1 MARGMVPE
9 DILSMKWVSDPQ
21 LSPDGRQVVYVV
33 KRVDP
38 KNLDPATADKYVT
51 DIWLAAT
58 DGASGPRRLT
68 NGGSDTAP
76 RWSPDGRT
84 IAFLSKRSG
93 ENQLWL
99 IPVGGGEAQRLTYTK
114 GAVGTPVWSPNGRA
128 IAFAAKVGPDGLG
141 RAEANDGADAGAS
154 AAGSG
159 GAAAATSSTK
169 DDPAAKKAPAN
180 GQAQGPAQSPAQSQA
195 AIDAGLSPKSD
206 VRFIT
211 RLRYKFNG
219 EGLLGEKRSQIFVVD
234 VTGDAVAGSGAAAG
248 GASGTGSAPEPR
260 QLTSGDFDHGA
271 PAWSPDGRHLA
282 FAADRD
288 PEADYRHQSDVWV
301 VPAAGGEPVRVTDGQ
316 GHFVSPSWSPD
327 GRHLACLGHHN
338 EVRSVTLHH
347 IWLWTV
353 AGAEGGAE
361 AGAGA
366 GQGSTAAGLC
376 LDPGFDL
383 EPGNHTG
390 SDVVSSPDPGLVWAE
405 DGRLIYFLASDGGR
419 TKVWACPAPT
429 MGEAL
434 APAAPAPAPTA
445 LPVSAS
451 PAPAASASPFTVV
464 SGDRMV
470 YGFAYAR
477 GRFAYVASGP
487 EVIGDLYA
495 CIADG
500 SSEIRLTSV
509 NADLLAGLELARPE
523 NFTYPDEEGRPIEG
537 WIMKPLGW
545 TEGRKYPLVLEIHGG
560 PHSAY
565 GWGFFHEFQCLAA
578 AGFGVLY
585 TNPHGSQGYGQDF
598 VAATYHD
605 WGGRDYRDLI
615 GAVDWALKLGWV
627 DPKRLGVTG
636 GSYGGYMTNWVITQT
651 TRFRAAVAC
660 RSTSNRYSQFGSS
673 DAAYMNGEWEFPGNP
688 WESEESARAYLERS
702 PITHVTRVRTP
713 LLIIHNEQDLRC
725 PIEQA
730 EQFYTALKLLR
741 REVAFARFPDENHE
755 MSRSGKPK
763 HRVERLRLMVRWMEK
778 HLLAEKG

>member
-1 MARGMVPE
+1 MGRGMIPE

-21 LSPDGRQVVYVV
+21 LAPDGRWVAYIV

-51 DIWLAAT
+51 DIWLTAT
-58 DGASGPRRLT
+58 DGANGPRQLT

-99 IPVGGGEAQRLTYTK
+99 IAVDGGEARRLTHTK
-114 GAVGTPVWSPNGRA
+114 GAIGTPVWSPDGQS

-141 RAEANDGADAGAS
+141 RAEAGAGAGADAGADGGAS
-154 AAGSG
+154 AARRG
-159 GAAAATSSTK
+159 GKGDSAARQ
-169 DDPAAKKAPAN
+169 APAN
-180 GQAQGPAQSPAQSQA
+180 GLVQSQA

-206 VRFIT
+206 VRFIN

-234 VTGDAVAGSGAAAG
+234 VTGEAASSVGNGAD
-248 GASGTGSAPEPR
+248 SSPEPR

-271 PAWSPDGRHLA
+271 PAWSPDGHYLA

-288 PEADYRHQSDVWV
+288 PEADHRHQSDVWV
-301 VPAAGGEPVRVTDGQ
+301 IPAAGGEPVRVTDGG
-316 GHFVSPSWSPD
+316 GHFVSPAWSPD

-338 EVRSVTLHH
+338 EVKSVTLHH
-347 IWLWTV
+347 IWLWP
-353 AGAEGGAE
+353 AAGAE
-361 AGAGA
+361 AGPG
-366 GQGSTAAGLC
+366 GSGSGHGSAAAGRC
-376 LDPGFDL
+376 LNPNFDL

-419 TKVWACPAPT
+419 TKAWACPVPAAGETGASAAPAST
-429 MGEAL
+429 PASAAS
-434 APAAPAPAPTA
+434 APAATA
-445 LPVSAS
+445 SPS
-451 PAPAASASPFTVV
+451 PAPVATASPFAVIA
-464 SGDRMV
+464 GDRMV
-470 YGFAYAR
+470 YGFAYAH

-523 NFTYPDEEGRPIEG
+523 SFTYPDEDGRPIEG

-545 TEGRKYPLVLEIHGG
+545 TKGRKYPLVLEIHGG
-560 PHSAY
+560 PHAAY
-565 GWGFFHEFQCLAA
+565 GWGFFQEFQCLAA

-598 VAATYHD
+598 VAATHHD
-605 WGGRDYRDLI
+605 WGGRDYRDLM

-627 DPKRLGVTG
+627 DPERLGVTG
-636 GSYGGYMTNWVITQT
+636 GSYGGYMTNWTITQT
-651 TRFRAAVAC
+651 SRFRAAVTC

-730 EQFYTALKLLR
+730 EQLYTALKLLR

-778 HLLAEKG
+778 HLQSAKD